1 MGFAL
6 QKDNISSKRISA
18 FASFQHADFRWMWS
32 GQLIS
37 EAGSQ
42 MQLVAISWHIYI
54 LTRSAVALGMISLAR
69 LVPLFIF
76 SLVGG
81 VYADAHDRRKIL
93 LTTQSS
99 MMILAGVLAFV
110 NDLGAI
116 SVALIYVI
124 SAALAVATS
133 FDSPAWQAMIPN
145 LVPKEHLMNALSLNN
160 IMRHTATIAGPALA
174 GFVIAWKGVSAVYL
188 INMAS
193 FVAVLAAVIR
203 MKTPAQVRLGMS
215 RVTLPAMREGIQ
227 FVLRSEVLFS
237 TTLLDFFSTFFSSA
251 TALLPIFAKDI
262 LLVGPQGLGI
272 LHAGRS
278 VGGIIAATGMSF
290 MGNVRKKGRLVL
302 YAVTIYAAATVIF
315 GGSRWFILSF
325 LALMLVGA
333 GDTVSAI
340 MRQNI
345 RQMETPDHLRG
356 RMYSVTQLFFLGGP
370 HLGNLEAGVVAALI
384 GAPWSVITGGM
395 ANLLYVGIAAKKYP
409 TLRKYES

>member
-1 MGFAL
+1 
-6 QKDNISSKRISA
+6 
-18 FASFQHADFRWMWS
+18 
-32 GQLIS
+32 
-37 EAGSQ
+37 
-42 MQLVAISWHIYI
+42 MQLVAINWHIYI
-54 LTRSAVALGMISLAR
+54 LTHSAVALGMISLAR

-99 MMILAGVLAFV
+99 MMILAGVLAFFS
-110 NDLGAI
+110 DRSTI
-116 SVALIYVI
+116 PTALIYVI
-124 SAALAVATS
+124 SAAHAAATA
-133 FDSPAWQAMIPN
+133 FDSPAWQATVPN

-160 IMRHTATIAGPALA
+160 VMRHTAMIGGPALA

-188 INMAS
+188 INMVS
-193 FVAVLAAVIR
+193 FIAVLAAVIR
-203 MKTPAQVRLGMS
+203 MKRPAQARLGTS
-215 RVTLPAMREGIQ
+215 RVTLTAVREGIQ
-227 FVLRSEVLFS
+227 FVLHSEVLFS

-272 LHAGRS
+272 LHTGRS
-278 VGGIIAATGMSF
+278 VGGIVAATGMSF

-302 YAVTIYAAATVIF
+302 YAVTIYAAATVLF
-315 GGSRWFILSF
+315 GGSHWFILSF
-325 LALMLVGA
+325 LALVLVGA

-356 RMYSVTQLFFLGGP
+356 RMNSVTQLFFIGGP
-370 HLGNLEAGVVAALI
+370 QLGNLEAGVVTALI
-384 GAPWSVITGGM
+384 GAPWSVITGGI
-395 ANLLYVGIAAKKYP
+395 ANLLYIGIAAKKYSK
-409 TLRKYES
+409 LRNYES